1 MRATVG
7 IFDSG
12 VGGLSVAEV
21 LHRLAPSLPIHYL
34 ADTAFFPYG
43 DRSAAEIQERAVAMV
58 RRLVEGGANV
68 IVVACN
74 TASSAALERLRAEFE
89 VPIVGMEPPVKPA
102 VERSRSR
109 RVLVLA
115 TAGTV
120 SGQRLARLTERHS
133 GDATVVT
140 VPMPG
145 LADLVEG
152 GEVDGARV
160 EDMLRAALAQ
170 PVAEGADEVALG
182 CTHYAFLGPLLA
194 RILPA
199 HVELVDAGEPV
210 ARRTLHVIAEAGLD
224 LDADRIA
231 TDAAPASGGT
241 SEAEVLCYA
250 TGDVAAFEGAVD
262 RLRAAG
268 AALPP
273 LRISRPVG

>member
-12 VGGLSVAEV
+12 VGGLSVAEA

-43 DRSAAEIQERAVAMV
+43 DRSPEEIRERAVVMV
-58 RRLVEGGANV
+58 RRLIDEGANV
-68 IVVACN
+68 IVIACN
-74 TASSAALERLRAEFE
+74 TASSAALERLREEFTQD
-89 VPIVGMEPPVKPA
+89 IIGMEPPVKPA

-115 TAGTV
+115 TTGTV

-140 VPMPG
+140 IPMPG

-152 GEVDGARV
+152 GEVDGSRV
-160 EDMLRAALAQ
+160 ETMLRAALAE

-182 CTHYAFLGPLLA
+182 CTHYAFLRPVLR
-194 RILPA
+194 RILPD

-210 ARRTLHVIAEAGLD
+210 ARRTLDLIAKAGLEV
-224 LDADRIA
+224 DR
-231 TDAAPASGGT
+231 DAAEV
-241 SEAEVLCYA
+241 EALCYA
-250 TGDVAAFEGAVD
+250 TGDVIAFESTVE

-273 LRISRPVG
+273 LRISRPVAQ

>member
-12 VGGLSVAEV
+12 VGGLSVAEA

-43 DRSAAEIQERAVAMV
+43 DRSSAEIQERAVQMV
-58 RRLVEGGANV
+58 RRLIEEGANV
-68 IVVACN
+68 VVVACN
-74 TASSAALERLRAEFE
+74 TASSAALERVRAEFE

-102 VERSRSR
+102 VEHSLSG

-115 TAGTV
+115 TTGTI

-133 GDATVVT
+133 GEANVVT
-140 VPMPG
+140 IPMPG
-145 LADLVEG
+145 LADLVEA

-160 EDMLRAALAQ
+160 EEMLRRALEE
-170 PVAEGADEVALG
+170 PVAQGADQLALG
-182 CTHYAFLGPLLA
+182 CTHYAFLRPVLR

-199 HVELVDAGEPV
+199 HVELVDAGDPV
-210 ARRTLHVIAEAGLD
+210 ARRTLHVIAEAALD
-224 LDADRIA
+224 LDRG
-231 TDAAPASGGT
+231 AP
-241 SEAEVLCYA
+241 EVEVLCYA
-250 TGDVAAFEGAVD
+250 TGDVAAFESTVE

-273 LRISRPVG
+273 LRISRPVAHRRAVPVPEETP

>member
-12 VGGLSVAEV
+12 VGGLSVAEA

-34 ADTAFFPYG
+34 ADTSFFPYG
-43 DRSAAEIQERAVAMV
+43 DRTPAEIGDRSVQMV
-58 RRLVEGGANV
+58 RRLIQGGANI

-74 TASSAALERLRAEFE
+74 TASSAALERLRAEFD

-102 VERSRSR
+102 VERSRTG

-133 GDATVVT
+133 GDVQVVT

-145 LADLVEG
+145 LADLVEA
-152 GEVDGARV
+152 GEIDGERV
-160 EDMLRAALAQ
+160 EAMLRSALDG
-170 PVAEGADEVALG
+170 PVAEGVDQVALG
-182 CTHYAFLGPLLA
+182 CTHYAFLRPLLR
-194 RILPA
+194 RILPV
-199 HVELVDAGEPV
+199 HVELVDPGDPV
-210 ARRTLHVIAEAGLD
+210 ARRTLHVIQEVPHEVD
-224 LDADRIA
+224 P
-231 TDAAPASGGT
+231 AAPGV
-241 SEAEVLCYA
+241 EVLCYA
-250 TGDVAAFEGAVD
+250 TGDIAAFEGSVE

-273 LRISRPVG
+273 LGICRPVG